1 MNMNLESSLS
11 RLENVKK
18 WVLAHIGLKSGSHE
32 SLGPSWS
39 ENFWFS
45 SQERPVPVRGF
56 LLFTIQKKTDKII
69 WARLTF

>member
-1 MNMNLESSLS
+1 MNMNLESSLSANLS

-45 SQERPVPVRGF
+45 LVLVLSDPSDDRTGAWISVVDNSE
-56 LLFTIQKKTDKII
+56 
-69 WARLTF
+69 

>member
-39 ENFWFS
+39 ENFLFS
-45 SQERPVPVRGF
+45 LVLVLSDPSDDRTGAWISVVDNSE
-56 LLFTIQKKTDKII
+56 
-69 WARLTF
+69 